1 MLATT
6 QQPQT
11 APTQPSRRVEKGDQP
26 APPIRRIEVV
36 ANPLSGSVGPDVR
49 EKVEAIVSE
58 AGVSARIDT
67 PDCAELNATIRAAI
81 DRDPD
86 LLVIIAGDG
95 TARCAAEMA
104 GMEGPLVAP
113 LPGGT
118 MNMLP
123 RALYGDRD
131 WATALKDTLENAL
144 VRPVSGGEVG
154 GHRFYVGA
162 LLGSPALWALAREAV
177 RERRFH
183 LAFRRARR
191 AARRAFSG
199 RLRFSIQNG
208 PIRKAEALQVM
219 CPLVSR
225 ALSDDEPLLEAV
237 ALDPAGA
244 ADAFRLGIRTLTGEW
259 RRDPAVEVFRCEEAR
274 AWASG
279 TIPASI
285 DGEPIRL
292 PRQAEIRYLAEA
304 FRAAAPPPPPS
315 PEDTPTPIG

>member
-1 MLATT
+1 
-6 QQPQT
+6 
-11 APTQPSRRVEKGDQP
+11 VHKGDQP

-49 EKVEAIVSE
+49 EKVEAIVAE
-58 AGVSARIDT
+58 AGVGARIDT
-67 PDCAELNATIRAAI
+67 PAAADLAAAIRAAI

-104 GMEGPLVAP
+104 GMDGPLVAP

-131 WATALKDTLENAL
+131 WEAALRDTLEDPRI
-144 VRPVSGGEVG
+144 RPVSGGEVG
-154 GHRFYVGA
+154 GHKFYVGA
-162 LLGSPALWALAREAV
+162 LLGAPALWALAREAV

-199 RLRFSIQNG
+199 RLRFSIQDG
-208 PIRKAEALQVM
+208 PTQKAEALQVM

-225 ALSDDEPLLEAV
+225 ALSDEEPLLEAV

-244 ADAFRLGIRTLTGEW
+244 ADAFRLGIRTLTGDW
-259 RRDPAVEVFRCEEAR
+259 RRDPAVEVFRCGRAD

-279 TIPASI
+279 MIPASI

-292 PRQAEIRYLAEA
+292 PRRAEIRYLSEA
-304 FRAAAPPPPPS
+304 FRAAAPPPPPR
-315 PEDTPTPIG
+315 EDTPTPMG

>member
-1 MLATT
+1 M
-6 QQPQT
+6 
-11 APTQPSRRVEKGDQP
+11 GDP
-26 APPIRRIEVV
+26 APRIRRIEVV
-36 ANPLSGSVGPDVR
+36 ANVASGSVGPDVR
-49 EKVEAIVSE
+49 ERVEAIVAE
-58 AGVSARIDT
+58 AG
-67 PDCAELNATIRAAI
+67 LNARVETPECPELSACIRSAI

-104 GMEGPLVAP
+104 GMDGPLVAP

-131 WATALKDTLENAL
+131 WETALRDTLKDGRI
-144 VRPVSGGEVG
+144 RPVSGGEVG

-177 RERRFH
+177 RERRFD

-199 RLRFSIQNG
+199 RLRYSIEGG
-208 PIRKAEALQVM
+208 PTHKAEALSLM

-225 ALSDDEPLLEAV
+225 ALDDEDNVLEAA
-237 ALDPAGA
+237 ALDPQGA
-244 ADAFRLGIRTLTGEW
+244 AEAFRLGVRTLRGNW
-259 RRDPAVEVFRCEEAR
+259 RKDPAVEVFRCRYAR
-274 AWASG
+274 AWAAG
-279 TIPASI
+279 LIPASV
-285 DGEPIRL
+285 DGEPVRL
-292 PRQAEIRYLAEA
+292 PRHVEIRYLPEA
-304 FRAAAPPPPPS
+304 FRALAPPPP
-315 PEDTPTPIG
+315 EDTPSLVG

>member
-1 MLATT
+1 
-6 QQPQT
+6 
-11 APTQPSRRVEKGDQP
+11 VDKGDQP
-26 APPIRRIEVV
+26 APRLDRIEVV
-36 ANPLSGSVGPDVR
+36 ANPLSGSVGPDAR
-49 EKVEAIVSE
+49 EKIEAILAE
-58 AGVSARIDT
+58 AGVTARIET
-67 PDCAELNATIRAAI
+67 PESAQINATIRAAI
-81 DRDPD
+81 DRKPD

-104 GMEGPLVAP
+104 GLDGPLVAP

-123 RALYGDRD
+123 RALYGERD
-131 WATALKDTLENAL
+131 WATALKDTLADGRI
-144 VRPVSGGEVG
+144 RPVSGGEVG

-191 AARRAFSG
+191 AARKAFSG
-199 RLRFSIQNG
+199 RLRFSIEGG
-208 PIRKAEALQVM
+208 PLQKAEALQIM

-225 ALSDDEPLLEAV
+225 AMNDDEPLLEAV
-237 ALDPAGA
+237 ALDPASA
-244 ADAFRLGIRTLTGEW
+244 AEAFRLGIRTLTGGW
-259 RRDPAVEVFRCEEAR
+259 RRDPAVEVFRCKRAH

-279 TIPASI
+279 TIAASI

-292 PRQAEIRYLAEA
+292 PRHVEIRYHAEA
-304 FRAAAPPPPPS
+304 FRALAPPPPAPD
-315 PEDTPTPIG
+315 DTPTPMG

>member
-1 MLATT
+1 MD
-6 QQPQT
+6 Q
-11 APTQPSRRVEKGDQP
+11 GDQP
-26 APPIRRIEVV
+26 APRLRRIEVV
-36 ANPLSGSVGPDVR
+36 ANPLSGSVTADVR
-49 EKVEAIVSE
+49 EKVEAIV
-58 AGVSARIDT
+58 AGAGLQARVET
-67 PDCAELNATIRAAI
+67 PDCAELDSCIRAAL
-81 DRDPD
+81 DRNPD
-86 LLVIIAGDG
+86 LLVVIAGDG

-104 GMEGPLVAP
+104 GMDGPLVAP

-131 WATALKDTLENAL
+131 WQTALKDTLEHG
-144 VRPVSGGEVG
+144 RIRTVSGGEVG
-154 GHRFYVGA
+154 GHHFYVGA
-162 LLGSPALWALAREAV
+162 LLGSPALWAMAREAV

-199 RLRFSIQNG
+199 RLRFSIENHRLQ
-208 PIRKAEALQVM
+208 KAEALQIM

-225 ALSDDEPLLEAV
+225 GMADDEPLLEAV

-244 ADAFRLGIRTLTGEW
+244 AEAFRLGIRTLTGQW
-259 RRDPAVEVFRCEEAR
+259 RGDPAVEVYRCKHAQ

-279 TIPASI
+279 MIPASI

-292 PRQAEIRYLAEA
+292 PRQVEIRYLPQA
-304 FRAAAPPPPPS
+304 FRALAPPPPKPSETPS
-315 PEDTPTPIG
+315 PMA

>member
-1 MLATT
+1 MD
-6 QQPQT
+6 
-11 APTQPSRRVEKGDQP
+11 KGDLP
-26 APPIRRIEVV
+26 APRLRRIEVV
-36 ANPLSGSVGPDVR
+36 ANPLSGSVTPDVR
-49 EKVEAIVSE
+49 EKVETIVAQ
-58 AGVSARIDT
+58 AGLQARVET
-67 PDCAELNATIRAAI
+67 PACADLNTCIRGAL

-95 TARCAAEMA
+95 TARAAAEMA
-104 GMEGPLVAP
+104 GMDGPLVAP

-131 WATALKDTLENAL
+131 WQTALKDTLENG
-144 VRPVSGGEVG
+144 RIRTVSGGEVG
-154 GHRFYVGA
+154 GHHFYVGA
-162 LLGSPALWALAREAV
+162 LLGSPALWAMAREAV

-191 AARRAFSG
+191 AARRAFTG
-199 RLRFSIQNG
+199 RLRFSIENG
-208 PIRKAEALQVM
+208 PLKKAEALQIM

-225 ALSDDEPLLEAV
+225 VLDNEEPLLEAV

-244 ADAFRLGIRTLTGEW
+244 AAAFRLGIRTLTGQW
-259 RRDPAVEVFRCEEAR
+259 RQDPAVEVYRCKLAQ

-279 TIPASI
+279 MIPASI

-292 PRQAEIRYLAEA
+292 PRHVEIRYLPEA
-304 FRAAAPPPPPS
+304 FRALAPPPPDPS
-315 PEDTPTPIG
+315 ETPGPMG

>member
-1 MLATT
+1 
-6 QQPQT
+6 
-11 APTQPSRRVEKGDQP
+11 VDKGDQP

-49 EKVEAIVSE
+49 AKVEAIATE
-58 AGVSARIDT
+58 AGVTARIET
-67 PDCAELNATIRAAI
+67 PDCADLNTMIRAAI
-81 DRDPD
+81 DRGPD

-104 GMEGPLVAP
+104 GLDGPLVAP

-131 WATALKDTLENAL
+131 WETALKDTLAEGL

-162 LLGSPALWALAREAV
+162 LLGAPALWALAREAV
-177 RERRFH
+177 RERRLH

-199 RLRFSIQNG
+199 RLRFSIEGG
-208 PIRKAEALQVM
+208 PVQKAEALQVM
-219 CPLVSR
+219 CPLISR
-225 ALSDDEPLLEAV
+225 SLTDDEPLLEAV

-244 ADAFRLGIRTLTGEW
+244 AEAFRIGVRTLTGNW
-259 RRDPAVEVFRCEEAR
+259 RNDPAVEVYRCKSAR

-279 TIPASI
+279 MIPASV

-292 PRQAEIRYLAEA
+292 PRQAEIRYHAEA
-304 FRAAAPPPPPS
+304 FRAFAPPMPPPD
-315 PEDTPTPIG
+315 ETPTPAG